1 MPQYMSANIR
11 ERRSPNL
18 YIHVNA
24 AVFLTMQ
31 GDEFCEQAVEE
42 VEAGSVVSLV

>member
-1 MPQYMSANIR
+1 MSMRGFFA
-11 ERRSPNL
+11 
-18 YIHVNA
+18 
-24 AVFLTMQ
+24 MQ